1 MARGTTS
8 KTLVWILMG
17 LLILGLGGFGV
28 TNLSGNIRNIGS
40 VGGQD
45 ITVNA
50 YVRALQEEIRAR
62 EAETGS
68 PIAFSRAREMGLDQR
83 ALARLIATTALDDE
97 TVQLGLSVGDANLR
111 QELFQIQGFQGLDG
125 NFDREGY
132 RFYLDRTGQS
142 EAEFEEGMRRE
153 IARGLLQAA
162 VLSGVTVPSTYADTI
177 VSHLAER
184 RSFTWARLSEADLD
198 TPLSEPTE
206 AELAAYHSENAEQ
219 FTQPER
225 KRITYAWLS
234 PDMILDQ
241 VEIDEATL
249 RARYED
255 RSDEFNRP
263 ERRLVE
269 RLVFADESTA
279 ETAKIALENSDKSFE
294 DIVAERGLDL
304 SDVDMGDV
312 AKSDLGAAGPAAFNA
327 DPGTI
332 VGPFPTD
339 LGPALFRVNAVLP
352 ASNMPFEEAAPL
364 IRDELAIG
372 RARRQVE
379 DQMNPVDDLLAA
391 GATIEELAEETDMR
405 LFTLDWTPEVSE
417 GAAGYEAFQEAAAA
431 LSRDDFPDLIT
442 LDDGGIVAM
451 RLDEV
456 LPPRLLPLDQVR
468 DDVIAAWE
476 EAELT
481 RRLTDKAE
489 ALLPR
494 ITPEADMAALG
505 LTVTQESELTRG
517 AFIPGM
523 PDRFMSRVFEMQEG
537 EARVIELPA
546 GAALVRL
553 DAILPPDESDE
564 AVTALRNA
572 LNEQAASAQAQDLFQ
587 YYINDLQARAGLQL
601 DQNAI
606 NAVLANFQ

>member
-8 KTLVWILMG
+8 KTLVWILMA

-28 TNLSGNIRNIGS
+28 TNLSGNIRTIGS

-50 YVRALQEEIRAR
+50 YVRALQDEIRAR
-62 EAETGS
+62 EAETGE
-68 PIAFSRAREMGLDQR
+68 PIPFSQARDMGLDQV
-83 ALARLIATTALDDE
+83 ALARLIASTALDNE

-111 QELFQIQGFQGLDG
+111 DQLLQIQGFQGLDG
-125 NFDREGY
+125 SFDRDGY
-132 RFYLDRTGQS
+132 RFYLDRTNQS
-142 EAEFEEGMRRE
+142 EAEFEEGLRRE

-162 VLSGVTVPSTYADTI
+162 VLSGVTASPTYADTI

-184 RSFTWARLSEADLD
+184 RNFTWARLSEADLD
-198 TPLSEPTE
+198 TPLGEPTE
-206 AELAAYHSENAEQ
+206 AQLAAFHSENAER
-219 FTQPER
+219 FMQPEM

-249 RARYED
+249 RSHYED
-255 RSDEFNRP
+255 REDEFNRP

-269 RLVFADESTA
+269 RLVFADEAAA
-279 ETAKIALENSDKSFE
+279 EAAKITIESGDKSFE

-312 AKSDLGAAGPAAFNA
+312 LPSDLGDAGPAAFNA
-327 DPGTI
+327 DPGTTI
-332 VGPFPTD
+332 GPFPTD

-352 ASNMPFEEAAPL
+352 ASSMPFEEAAAM
-364 IRDELAIG
+364 IRDDLALG
-372 RARRQVE
+372 RTRRQIE

-391 GATIEELAEETDMR
+391 GASIEELAEETEMR
-405 LFTLDWTPEVSE
+405 LFTLDWTPSISE

-431 LSRDDFPDLIT
+431 LSQDDFPELIA

-451 RLDEV
+451 RLDEI
-456 LPPRLLPLDQVR
+456 LPPRQLSLDEVR
-468 DDVIAAWE
+468 DDVTAAWE

-481 RRLTDKAE
+481 RRLTEKAE
-489 ALLPR
+489 ALLPQV
-494 ITPEADMAALG
+494 TPEADMAALG
-505 LTVTQESELTRG
+505 LTVTQETGITRG

-523 PDRFMSRVFEMQEG
+523 PENFLTRVFAMQEG
-537 EARVIELPA
+537 EARIIDLPA
-546 GAALVRL
+546 GVALVRL
-553 DAILPPDESDE
+553 DAIQPPDENDE
-564 AVTALRNA
+564 AVPALRDA
-572 LNEQAASAQAQDLFQ
+572 LTEQASSSQAQDLFQ

-601 DQNAI
+601 DQTAI

>member
-28 TNLSGNIRNIGS
+28 TNLSGNIRTIGS

-50 YVRALQEEIRAR
+50 FTRAVQDEIRAR
-62 EAETGS
+62 EAESGE
-68 PIAFSRAREMGLDQR
+68 PIPFSRAREMGLDQI
-83 ALARLIATTALDDE
+83 ALARLIASTALDNE
-97 TVQLGLSVGDANLR
+97 TAELGLSVGDSNLR
-111 QELFQIQGFQGLDG
+111 DQLLQIEGFQGVDG

-142 EAEFEEGMRRE
+142 ETEFEEGLRKE
-153 IARGLLQAA
+153 IARGFLQSA
-162 VLSGVTVPSTYADTI
+162 VLSGVTAMPAYADT
-177 VSHLAER
+177 VVAHLAER
-184 RSFTWARLSEADLD
+184 RNFSWARLSEAELD

-206 AELAAYHSENAEQ
+206 DELSSFHSENPEQ
-219 FTQPER
+219 FELPEM

-234 PDMILDQ
+234 PDMIVDQ

-249 RARYED
+249 REQYED
-255 RSDEFNRP
+255 RADEFNRP

-269 RLVFADESTA
+269 RIVFSDESAA
-279 ETAKIALENSDKSFE
+279 ESAKIALENEEKSFE
-294 DIVAERGLDL
+294 DLVAERGLEL

-312 AKSDLGAAGPAAFNA
+312 LPSDLGEAGPAAFNA
-327 DPGTI
+327 EPGTT

-352 ASNMPFEEAAPL
+352 ASNMPFEEAAEL
-364 IRDELAIG
+364 IRDELAMG

-379 DQMNPVDDLLAA
+379 DRMDQVDDLLAA
-391 GATIEELAEETDMR
+391 GASIEELAEETEMK
-405 LFTLDWTPEVSE
+405 LFTLDWTPDSS
-417 GAAGYEAFQEAAAA
+417 GNAAGFEAFQEAAEAI
-431 LSRDDFPDLIT
+431 SEDDFPELIS

-451 RLDEV
+451 RLDEIV
-456 LPPRLLPLDQVR
+456 PPRLPPLDEVR

-481 RRLTDKAE
+481 RRLADKAE
-489 ALLPR
+489 KLLDQ
-494 ITPEADMAALG
+494 ITPESDMAALG
-505 LTVTQESELTRG
+505 LIVTEETEITRG
-517 AFIPGM
+517 DFIPGM
-523 PDRFMSRVFEMQEG
+523 PQDFLTRVFDMEEG

-553 DAILPPDESDE
+553 DAILPPDENDND
-564 AVTALRNA
+564 VRRLRDA
-572 LNEQAASAQAQDLFQ
+572 ITEQVSASQAQDLFQ
-587 YYINDLQARAGLQL
+587 YYINDIQARAGLEL
-601 DQNAI
+601 DQAAI
-606 NAVLANFQ
+606 DAVLSNFQ